1 MKYPNSLQD
10 LIDSFMLLPGIGPK
24 TAERLA
30 YYVLLKLN
38 DDQVKKF
45 SESIVKAYSTV
56 KKCPICGNLTDKNVC
71 DICTDESRESTLMI
85 VESSKDI
92 NALYKIADTNDI
104 KIGMDILDYRGINNE
119 YAFRFGIKAFRQT
132 IIEEER
138 LCFDVLNFRYKME
151 YIMSELNALENTEYY
166 ENITAIPEFEYA
178 LSQPASKGIQI
189 VRYNN
194 NVYFI
199 PPMLINN
206 NISDKVNLV
215 CKNNLI
221 TNTKLMNFKIL
232 KSDGIVDV
240 IYRQII
246 ISR

>member
-92 NALYKIADTNDI
+92 NAFEKTKQYTGKYHVLNGLISPINGTGPDDI
-104 KIGMDILDYRGINNE
+104 NLNSLFDRINNE
-119 YAFRFGIKAFRQT
+119 KINKVIIATSATIAGEMTAMYIKNTLTESGVEVYRIGYGLPAGGDIEYADDVTLLKSLEGIK
-132 IIEEER
+132 
-138 LCFDVLNFRYKME
+138 
-151 YIMSELNALENTEYY
+151 
-166 ENITAIPEFEYA
+166 
-178 LSQPASKGIQI
+178 
-189 VRYNN
+189 
-194 NVYFI
+194 
-199 PPMLINN
+199 
-206 NISDKVNLV
+206 
-215 CKNNLI
+215 
-221 TNTKLMNFKIL
+221 KI
-232 KSDGIVDV
+232 
-240 IYRQII
+240 
-246 ISR
+246 